1 MSGET
6 LNAEVESWSYEELCG
21 LSFKLIAR
29 PEYYV
34 YDEATGQYTDLTGST
49 AGMEYLYDS
58 KDTGT
63 TLRISGI
70 VRQNEDAVAGMMSG
84 AIGYTSA
91 LTDRIIDLANDSEI
105 VQAQLADPSTDAIL
119 GRPSPPATEPGA
131 DHGRDQGRC
140 RRLYRGPRRLRP
152 RRALFRHRRARP

>member
-1 MSGET
+1 MRPACPATPST
-6 LNAEVESWSYEELCG
+6 PEVESWSYEELCG

-34 YDEATGQYTDLTGST
+34 YDESTGQHTDLTST
-49 AGMEYLYDS
+49 SAGMEYLYDS

-70 VRQNEDAVAGMMSG
+70 VRQNEDAVAGMMTG

-91 LTDRIIDLANDSEI
+91 LTERIIDLANDSEI
-105 VQAQLADPSTDAIL
+105 VQAQLSDP
-119 GRPSPPATEPGA
+119 RPTPYSGCPLPPA
-131 DHGRDQGRC
+131 RSRS
-140 RRLYRGPRRLRP
+140 RRSTR
-152 RRALFRHRRARP
+152 